1 MSEQVVSSLGVQ
13 DIERAKQFFRDGLG
27 FQIDRVSGFF
37 APFKD
42 EYGSPAFA
50 VYSGNAVA
58 HDVGLVAG
66 GDGRHGVTMS
76 HVVEDAERV
85 DDLMAPAEAAGAHN
99 LEPAHTAAWGGY
111 IGYFS
116 DPDGSIWK
124 VVVGQSN

>member
-1 MSEQVVSSLGVQ
+1 VSRSSPRWEYRTSSEP
-13 DIERAKQFFRDGLG
+13 KQFFRDGLG

-42 EYGSPAFA
+42 AYGSPAFA

-66 GDGRHGVTMS
+66 GDGRHVAMS

-85 DDLMAPAEAAGAHN
+85 DELMAQAEAAGAHI
-99 LEPAHTAAWGGY
+99 LEPAHAAAWGGY